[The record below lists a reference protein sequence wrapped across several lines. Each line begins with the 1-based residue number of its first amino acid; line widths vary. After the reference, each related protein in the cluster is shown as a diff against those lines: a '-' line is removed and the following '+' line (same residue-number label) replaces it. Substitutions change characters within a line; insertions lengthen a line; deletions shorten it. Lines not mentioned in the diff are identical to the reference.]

1 MYNLVLLIVCFLAG
15 VLLRWSGRMP
25 EGGASVLN
33 SFIITISLPAIT
45 LLHIHE
51 LRLGG
56 EMLFM
61 VAMPWLHFGLAVV
74 FFLLLSRM
82 FGFSRSVTGVLIL
95 CAGLGNTS
103 FVGLPMIEAFYG
115 REALVHGIVVDQ
127 LGSFLVLSI
136 AGISVA
142 GIYSGGG
149 PSVQDIARSIVTF
162 PPFIAMV
169 IALGLLPFEY
179 PLWLTAVLQRL
190 GDTLAPIALVSVGFQ
205 LHTGRGGLDR
215 RALFSG
221 LLFKLVLA
229 PFMLMLLYRGMFG
242 LEGVAV
248 EVTLFEAAMPPMIT
262 AGIVAEQYGLEPGLA
277 NMLVAGGI
285 LLSFVTLPLWVMML

>member
-1 MYNLVLLIVCFLAG
+1 MYNLVLLLVCFLAG
-15 VLLRWSGRMP
+15 VLLRKSGRMP
-25 EGGASVLN
+25 EGSASVLN

-51 LRLGG
+51 LRLGAD
-56 EMLFM
+56 MLFM
-61 VAMPWLHFGLAVV
+61 VAMPWLHFGLAVL
-74 FFLLLSRM
+74 FFLLLGRVLH
-82 FGFSRSVTGVLIL
+82 FTRSVTGVLIL

-136 AGISVA
+136 AGITVA
-142 GIYSGGG
+142 GIYSGGR
-149 PSVQDIARSIVTF
+149 PSARDILTRIVSF

-179 PLWLTAVLQRL
+179 PLWLVALLQRL
-190 GDTLAPIALVSVGFQ
+190 GDTLAPLALVSVGLQ
-205 LHTGRGGLDR
+205 LHAGGGGLHR
-215 RALFSG
+215 PALFSG
-221 LLFKLVLA
+221 LLFKLALA
-229 PFMLMLLYRGMFG
+229 PFLLMLLYRGMFG
-242 LEGVAV
+242 LEGIAV

-262 AGIVAEQYGLEPGLA
+262 AGIVAEQYGIEPGLA

-285 LLSFVTLPLWVMML
+285 LLSFMTLPLWAMML